1 MVKRNRMNKKQTF
14 LVSDESENSHGFKV
28 LTEGIDTTQF
38 EKNPIMLYMH
48 ERPTIIGRW
57 ENLKKEDGKLYAD
70 AIFDTES
77 EKGKE
82 VARQVEQGFLKSA
95 SIGITYQ
102 KEDLKA
108 GVLEKC
114 KLFEISIVDIGSNPN
129 ALKLYDNT
137 EIINLYFENITA
149 QNKVAQTLHSEDR
162 SFLAMEKQIGLLQRE
177 LTTLLEFK
185 KGVDEDREIEVEA
198 LLDIA
203 VNRKAIPENLKELQ
217 RRAFKEDYYHAKK
230 NLITAVFETYP
241 IKTFSFIKEIENAR
255 REVANRSGKRKIDW
269 GLEEYRKFAPDEL
282 EKDPA
287 LFKRLLDEA
296 YKNEHTPGFSG
307 YNNNLKF

>member
-1 MVKRNRMNKKQTF
+1 MSKVHTF
-14 LVSDESENSHGFKV
+14 LVSDESDNSHGFKV

-70 AIFDTES
+70 AVFDTES

-82 VARQVEQGFLKSA
+82 IARQVEKDFLRGA

-102 KEDLKA
+102 KEDLKN

-114 KLFEISIVDIGSNPN
+114 RLFEISIVDIGSNPN

-162 SFLAMEKQIGLLQRE
+162 SFLAMEKQIGLLQKE

-185 KGVDEDREIEVEA
+185 KEVIENREIETEA
-198 LLDIA
+198 LIDIA
-203 VNRKAIPENLKELQ
+203 VKRKAIPEHLRNLQKQ
-217 RRAFKEDYYHAKK
+217 AFAENYYEAKK
-230 NLITAVFETYP
+230 NLITAIFGTYP
-241 IKTFSFIKEIENAR
+241 IKTFSYVKMIEDAR
-255 REVANRSGKRKIDW
+255 REAANRSGKSKIDW

-282 EKDPA
+282 EKDPI
-287 LFKRLLDEA
+287 LYKRLVDEA
-296 YKNEHTPGFSG
+296 YKNEHKII
-307 YNNNLKF
+307 YNYQ

>member
-1 MVKRNRMNKKQTF
+1 MSKKQTF

-57 ENLKKEDGKLYAD
+57 ENLRKEDNKLYAD

-82 VARQVEQGFLKSA
+82 VARQVEQEFLRGA
-95 SIGITYQ
+95 SLGITYQ
-102 KEDLKA
+102 KEDLKNS
-108 GVLEKC
+108 VLEKC
-114 KLFEISIVDIGSNPN
+114 QLYEISIVDIGSNPN

-137 EIINLYFENITA
+137 EIISLYFENMTA
-149 QNKVAQTLHSEDR
+149 QNIVAHALVSEDR
-162 SFLAMEKQIGLLQRE
+162 SFTGIAEQIGLLRS
-177 LTTLLEFK
+177 EFK
-185 KGVDEDREIEVEA
+185 YLLDFKKEVDEDRAIEIEA

-203 VNRKAIPENLKELQ
+203 VGRKVIPEHLKELQ
-217 RRAFKEDYYHAKK
+217 KKDFEKDFYQAKK
-230 NLITAVFETYP
+230 NLITAIFGTYP
-241 IKTFSFIKEIENAR
+241 LKTFSPIQEIEKTR
-255 REVANRSGKRKIDW
+255 RALANKSGKSKIDW

-282 EKDPA
+282 EKDKE
-287 LFKRLLDEA
+287 LYQRLVDEA
-296 YKNEHTPGFSG
+296 YKEKHTII
-307 YNNNLKF
+307 

>member
-1 MVKRNRMNKKQTF
+1 MSKVHTF
-14 LVSDESENSHGFKV
+14 LVSDESDNSHGFKV

-70 AIFDTES
+70 AVFDTES

-82 VARQVEQGFLKSA
+82 IARQVEKDFLRGA

-102 KEDLKA
+102 KEDLKN

-114 KLFEISIVDIGSNPN
+114 RLFEISIVDIGSNPN

-162 SFLAMEKQIGLLQRE
+162 SFLAMEKQIGLLQKE

-185 KGVDEDREIEVEA
+185 KEGIENREIETEA
-198 LLDIA
+198 LIDIA
-203 VNRKAIPENLKELQ
+203 VKRKAIPEHLRNLQKQ
-217 RRAFKEDYYHAKK
+217 AFAENYYEAKK
-230 NLITAVFETYP
+230 NLITAIFGTYP
-241 IKTFSFIKEIENAR
+241 IKTFSYVKMIEDAR
-255 REVANRSGKRKIDW
+255 REAANRSGKSKIDW

-282 EKDPA
+282 EKDPI
-287 LFKRLLDEA
+287 LYKRLVDEA
-296 YKNEHTPGFSG
+296 YKNEHTPGFSR
-307 YNNNLKF
+307 YKL